1 MEMSTLPQQIINRIY
16 TLYAKIPLEIGEY
29 QELMIT

>member
-1 MEMSTLPQQIINRIY
+1 MSTLPQQFINSIHTR
-16 TLYAKIPLEIGEY
+16 YAKIPLETGEY